1 MIARLGALLL
11 LFYALGFVLF
21 AFTLGKPASA
31 DAPATDAA
39 IVLTGGPGRIEHA
52 IEVVRNH
59 QAKRL
64 LVDGVDPSVTKA
76 DLARRIPGSRPWLA
90 CCVDLGSESVDT
102 RSNAEEAGR
111 WLGCCVDLGSESVDT
126 RSNAEEAGRW
136 LARHKY
142 RSLRLIT
149 SDWHMRRARYE
160 FEKVL
165 GRKYELITDAVRTEP
180 SFLTLFGEYNKYLLR
195 RLAVWADL

>member
-39 IVLTGGPGRIEHA
+39 IVLTGGSGRIEHGA
-52 IEVVRNH
+52 DVLSDGK
-59 QAKRL
+59 AKRL
-64 LVDGVDPSVTKA
+64 LIAGADPSVTKA
-76 DLARRIPGSRPWLA
+76 DLVRRLKGSTRLIK

-102 RSNAEEAGR
+102 RTNAEES
-111 WLGCCVDLGSESVDT
+111 L
-126 RSNAEEAGRW
+126 RW
-136 LARHKY
+136 LAKHDF
-142 RSLRLIT
+142 RSVRLIT

-160 FEKVL
+160 FEKEL
-165 GRKYELITDAVRTEP
+165 GGKYRLVTDAVRTEP
-180 SFLTLFGEYNKYLLR
+180 SFLTLFGEYNKYVLR
-195 RLAVWADL
+195 RIAVWADL

>member
-1 MIARLGALLL
+1 MISRLASLLL

-31 DAPATDAA
+31 SAKPSDAA
-39 IVLTGGPGRIEHA
+39 VVLTGGSGRIEHA
-52 IEVVRNH
+52 IDVLRTG

-64 LVDGVDPSVTKA
+64 LIAGVDPSVTKR
-76 DLARRIPGSRPWLA
+76 DLARRIPGSTN
-90 CCVDLGSESVDT
+90 VFK
-102 RSNAEEAGR
+102 
-111 WLGCCVDLGSESVDT
+111 CCVDLGSESVDT

-136 LARHKY
+136 LAKGQFH
-142 RSLRLIT
+142 SLRLIT

-160 FEKVL
+160 FGKVL
-165 GRKYELITDAVRTEP
+165 GGKYVLVTDAVRTEP

-195 RLAVWADL
+195 RIAVWADI

>member
-1 MIARLGALLL
+1 MIARFGAILI

-21 AFTLGKPASA
+21 AFTLGRPAPA
-31 DAPATDAA
+31 DAAATDAA

-52 IEVVRNH
+52 IDVVKDH
-59 QAKRL
+59 KAKRL
-64 LVDGVDPSVTKA
+64 LVAGVDPSVTKP
-76 DLARRIPGSRPWLA
+76 DLARRIKGSRSWLA

-111 WLGCCVDLGSESVDT
+111 WLAGHNYKSV
-126 RSNAEEAGRW
+126 
-136 LARHKY
+136 
-142 RSLRLIT
+142 RLIT

-160 FEKVL
+160 FDKVL
-165 GRKYELITDAVRTEP
+165 GSKYALTTDAVRTEP

-195 RLAVWADL
+195 RIAIWADL